1 MPWHRHKG
9 SEQNPDLIGP
19 SLVSGRMIFFTPFA
33 TCSSSGSE
41 ENSDQNCLT
50 LFFDVIKSAVRYE
63 KIISEAWIK
72 VSEIFAT
79 LNIKEKVGGNQ

>member
-1 MPWHRHKG
+1 MNR
-9 SEQNPDLIGP
+9 NPDL
-19 SLVSGRMIFFTPFA
+19 MIKNDFFLPFA
-33 TCSSSGSE
+33 TCSSSGNQ
-41 ENSDQNCLT
+41 ENSSQDCVT

-72 VSEIFAT
+72 VSEIFVT

>member
-1 MPWHRHKG
+1 M
-9 SEQNPDLIGP
+9 S
-19 SLVSGRMIFFTPFA
+19 VSGKWKNDFFPPFA
-33 TCSSSGSE
+33 TCSSSGNQ
-41 ENSDQNCLT
+41 ENSGRDCVT

-72 VSEIFAT
+72 VSEILVT